1 MFAPRSIK
9 HCRAC
14 GGEVRYQTP
23 ADDNRDRATCI
34 VCTTIHYENPLN
46 VVGTLPVWH
55 DRVLLCRRAIEPRR
69 GLWTLP
75 AGFMELGETTAQGA
89 IRETTE
95 EAGARVELEGLYSLI
110 NVVRVGQVHLFY
122 RARLLDADFAPG
134 TESLEAKLF
143 VEDEVPWDE
152 IAFRTTQMTLQF
164 YFDDRRQGQFVM
176 HCADIAG

>member
-14 GGEVRYQTP
+14 GGEVRYQVP

-46 VVGTLPVWH
+46 VVGTLPVW
-55 DRVLLCRRAIEPRR
+55 DDKVLLCRRAIEPRR

-89 IRETTE
+89 IPRPSRRP
-95 EAGARVELEGLYSLI
+95 ARASSSKAST
-110 NVVRVGQVHLFY
+110 R
-122 RARLLDADFAPG
+122 
-134 TESLEAKLF
+134 
-143 VEDEVPWDE
+143 
-152 IAFRTTQMTLQF
+152 
-164 YFDDRRQGQFVM
+164 
-176 HCADIAG
+176 

>member
-46 VVGTLPVWH
+46 VVGTLPVWE
-55 DRVLLCRRAIEPRR
+55 DKVLLCRRAIEPRH

-95 EAGARVELEGLYSLI
+95 EAGARVELEGPLLADQRRPRRPGPPVLS
-110 NVVRVGQVHLFY
+110 
-122 RARLLDADFAPG
+122 RAHARRRLRSRGRNRSRRSCSPRPRCRGTRSPFGRPG
-134 TESLEAKLF
+134 
-143 VEDEVPWDE
+143 
-152 IAFRTTQMTLQF
+152 
-164 YFDDRRQGQFVM
+164 
-176 HCADIAG
+176 